1 MDPLPVNG
9 NSIISYGHVD
19 QDDEENSNSSVESAS
34 MLADLSAEAIREL
47 VGNVQSNVSIY
58 LSESS
63 GTVMENNANSATENA
78 NENFD
83 HGQGRELRM
92 LLNGRQTMTDSQ
104 SSGGSTYVVS
114 ESSDISALV
123 DEMFDCEDHN
133 CEE

>member
-1 MDPLPVNG
+1 MHDD
-9 NSIISYGHVD
+9 SIINYGHVE
-19 QDDEENSNSSVESAS
+19 QDDEDNSNSSVESAS

-47 VGNVQSNVSIY
+47 VENAPSNIPFDP
-58 LSESS
+58 SESS
-63 GTVMENNANSATENA
+63 GTVMENNANSAAQNA

-83 HGQGRELRM
+83 HGQERELRM
-92 LLNGRQTMTDSQ
+92 LINVRQNLTDSQ